1 MLCGH
6 RFLPA
11 AFLVSLAG
19 LGSGCGEPKGGS
31 EIHARRVVVQR
42 EVEGLRDLVG
52 RLERGEPAL
61 PSDDVLVSI
70 DEPLVKTLLEAQLPF
85 QIDVDKY
92 HLRLDRAELTF
103 KGSPL
108 VSLEG
113 EIALRDQRG
122 MAGLVRVL
130 GAFDQIAINRS
141 GALTASVEVDHIDI
155 RKLAGLEG
163 FLGSENLQEVAR
175 TIRQKIQGQI
185 PGIEI
190 PVQVQ
195 QAIDVPALT
204 SGPVRLQAATMPLDI
219 GVSKVLASTGR
230 LWVAI
235 RVKPGLFVKVAAA
248 GRK

>member
-19 LGSGCGEPKGGS
+19 LGFGCGGPKGGG
-31 EIHARRVVVQR
+31 EIHARRVVLQR
-42 EVEGLRDLVG
+42 EVEGLRELVS

-61 PSDDVLVSI
+61 PNNDVLVSI
-70 DEPLVKTLLEAQLPF
+70 DERLVKTLLEAQLPF
-85 QIDVDKY
+85 QVDVDKY

-103 KGSPL
+103 RGSPL
-108 VSLEG
+108 VTLEG
-113 EIALRDQRG
+113 EIALRDKPG
-122 MAGLVRVL
+122 MAGEVRVL
-130 GAFDQIAINRS
+130 GAFAQIAIDKK
-141 GALTASVEVDHIDI
+141 GALTTSVEVDHVDI

-163 FLGSENLQEVAR
+163 FLGSENLNDVAR
-175 TIRQKIQGQI
+175 TIRERIQGQI
-185 PGIEI
+185 PGIAI

-195 QAIDVPALT
+195 QAIDIPALT

-219 GVSKVLASTGR
+219 GVSQVLASTGS

-235 RVKPGLFVKVAAA
+235 RVKPGVFIKVAPL
-248 GRK
+248 GRR